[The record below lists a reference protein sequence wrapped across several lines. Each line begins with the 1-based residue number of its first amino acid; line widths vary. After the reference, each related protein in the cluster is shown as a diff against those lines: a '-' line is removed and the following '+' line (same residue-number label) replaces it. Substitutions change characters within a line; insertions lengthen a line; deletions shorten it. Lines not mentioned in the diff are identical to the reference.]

1 MALAKKLLAQM
12 QVLDETLKLDVTSD
26 KLRKINAALRMEVQ
40 DLKDKLKVSADAQ
53 AQQATVIATLKAQL
67 RAQDHM
73 IQGLYKENGN
83 LLKQSAAL
91 RESEDRLLRDSCA
104 HRVIDLRPSMDGFDS
119 KESSTE
125 GELDLA
131 KIGLPKSLSEL
142 QLF

>member
-12 QVLDETLKLDVTSD
+12 QVLDETRKLDVTSD

-40 DLKDKLKVSADAQ
+40 DLKHEVRVSADIQ
-53 AQQATVIATLKAQL
+53 EQQATIIATLRAQL
-67 RAQDHM
+67 RAQDQM

-104 HRVIDLRPSMDGFDS
+104 AIIDLRDR
-119 KESSTE
+119 
-125 GELDLA
+125 
-131 KIGLPKSLSEL
+131 KSVV
-142 QLF
+142 